1 MNIRAIEM
9 RFLDKLFDM
18 ESGYVLDFSNRTFS
32 EFFEHEVGLDIYDDA
47 YALNGTSKAKRLR
60 TFLQIGQQA
69 AVTKALHALWE
80 YREATRR
87 QSGDEETV
95 LNARD
100 ELSSIIERL
109 GGSPLRH
116 IRRPA
121 STQSVTPDANRLSR
135 LQQEFSHLSN
145 LDRQP
150 RGYAFEKF
158 LKNLFDAYGLEARNA
173 FRITG
178 EQIDGSFQLAGETY
192 LLEARWQNAQADA
205 ASLRAFHGKVEDKVA
220 WARGLFVSYAGYTE
234 PGLAAFGGKKIVL
247 MDGLDLHDTLRRGLS
262 VAEVISLKVRRAA
275 ETGQVFIRVRD
286 LTPE

>member
-1 MNIRAIEM
+1 MKIRPIEM

-18 ESGYVLDFSNRTFS
+18 ESGYVLDFKNRPFS
-32 EFFEHEVGLDIYDDA
+32 EFFECEVGIDIYDDA

-60 TFLQIGQQA
+60 VFLQIGQQN

-80 YREATRR
+80 YREAMQR

-95 LNARD
+95 LNAHD
-100 ELSSIIERL
+100 ELSAIIERL
-109 GGSPLRH
+109 GGSPLSQ
-116 IRRPA
+116 IQRPF
-121 STQSVTPDANRLSR
+121 STQSVTLNTNHISR
-135 LQQEFSHLSN
+135 LQLAFSHLSN

-158 LKNLFDAYGLEARNA
+158 LKDLFDAYGLEARNA
-173 FRITG
+173 FRIKG

-192 LLEARWQNAQADA
+192 LLEAKWQNAQVDA
-205 ASLRAFHGKVEDKVA
+205 ASLHAFHGKVEDKVA

-247 MDGLDLHDTLRRGLS
+247 MDGLDLHDTLRRSLS
-262 VAEVISLKVRRAA
+262 VADVISLKVRRAA
-275 ETGQVFIRVRD
+275 ESGQIFIRVRD
-286 LTPE
+286 LIPE

>member
-1 MNIRAIEM
+1 MNTVSGRSWPNWQTWGIQKRFSRGSMNIRAIEM

-109 GGSPLRH
+109 GGSASGTW
-116 IRRPA
+116 PA
-121 STQSVTPDANRLSR
+121 
-135 LQQEFSHLSN
+135 
-145 LDRQP
+145 
-150 RGYAFEKF
+150 
-158 LKNLFDAYGLEARNA
+158 
-173 FRITG
+173 
-178 EQIDGSFQLAGETY
+178 
-192 LLEARWQNAQADA
+192 
-205 ASLRAFHGKVEDKVA
+205 
-220 WARGLFVSYAGYTE
+220 
-234 PGLAAFGGKKIVL
+234 
-247 MDGLDLHDTLRRGLS
+247 
-262 VAEVISLKVRRAA
+262 VI
-275 ETGQVFIRVRD
+275 
-286 LTPE
+286 